1 MAIWF
6 GNPTIEA
13 TRAHHSGLL
22 ASHLGIEFL
31 EFGADY
37 LRGSMPVEPRTLS
50 LEDVRFGY
58 SKSEPEI
65 LRGVSASIGRPSP
78 TVSSAAASTSG
89 RSTIP
94 APPPA
99 GVSSTLRCLSVA
111 KSRMFFIS
119 SDQMPSLKARPAKL
133 APKGPGNMSG

>member
-37 LRGSMPVEPRTLS
+37 LRGSM
-50 LEDVRFGY
+50 
-58 SKSEPEI
+58 
-65 LRGVSASIGRPSP
+65 ASRRP
-78 TVSSAAASTSG
+78 
-89 RSTIP
+89 
-94 APPPA
+94 
-99 GVSSTLRCLSVA
+99 
-111 KSRMFFIS
+111 
-119 SDQMPSLKARPAKL
+119 
-133 APKGPGNMSG
+133 